1 MTGLDDTLWDAIC
14 STVTTVGKTIVMPG
28 FFNLERLG
36 VRTKTTVDDLVTD
49 ADEGAERALQSELAK
64 LLPGAL
70 FVGEEMVARDASVLD
85 AIGETETTI
94 IVDPIDGTWNFANG
108 VPLFGMMV
116 AITRYGETVAGA
128 IHYPLTGETIRARKG
143 QGAFLHTPLG
153 AANRLRARAG
163 RPVGK
168 MAGLVA
174 IPLFA
179 RSRQEDLARRC
190 TAFSRV
196 TNFRCSAYE
205 YRLIAQ
211 GSMDFSLNAGLM
223 PWDHAAGTLIHQEAG
238 GHAALLDGRC
248 YTPTLT
254 QGHLLLA
261 PNKQA
266 WDAVRTIVS

>member
-1 MTGLDDTLWDAIC
+1 MSGLDDNLWDAIC
-14 STVTTVGKTIVMPG
+14 STVVAVGKAIVLPG
-28 FFNLERLG
+28 FFNLELLP
-36 VRTKTTVDDLVTD
+36 VRTKTNIDDLVTD
-49 ADEGAERALQSELAK
+49 ADEGAERALESELSR

-70 FVGEEMVARDASVLD
+70 FVGEEMVARDASALA
-85 AIGETETTI
+85 AIGEAETAI

-116 AITRYGETVAGA
+116 AITRYGETIAGA

-143 QGAFLHTPLG
+143 HGAFLHTPQG
-153 AANRLRARAG
+153 ATNRLRVRAG
-163 RPVGK
+163 RPVGE

-179 RSRQEDLARRC
+179 RSQQNDLAHRC
-190 TAFSRV
+190 TTFSRV

-223 PWDHAAGTLIHQEAG
+223 PWDHAAGTLIHHEAG
-238 GHAALLDGRC
+238 GYAALLDGRF

-261 PNKQA
+261 QDKQR
-266 WDAVRTIVS
+266 WEAVRSVLA